1 MYELYIKIIFE
12 ITDLKIIL
20 PILND
25 LLFNYF

>member
-25 LLFNYF
+25 LLFNSF